1 MYSARGLIWLIP
13 PNSPPELASDSSPPT
28 SSPLFPSASTLLSA
42 RVDQRRGLHLPL
54 PREPPPTGAAV
65 LVRGILAG
73 SMPPVRPA
81 TVAPPPPQKKP
92 AVPVSRPWPMSFTPH
107 PPPPPSVMTVNAA
120 RVYCDGCHCSP
131 CGNKIENENIRKEAI
146 DTILLRNPLAFQPKI
161 ENGPNTITVRK
172 DNSEAMPPIPKHNKG
187 CHCRKSE
194 CLKKYCECFQANI
207 LCSKNCRC
215 QDCKNF
221 EGSEERQALV
231 QMKNASDRDH
241 IQEAANFAPN
251 CATGSLGYKSSPAVR
266 RKNYQENSLGEQI
279 RSETQFQPLTP
290 SCTGFG
296 GDIASNYQSK
306 SSEMIYRSPL
316 ANTIPLIEV
325 NDLVKHALVAC
336 RKAPEAF
343 LTKAGNKVEM
353 QAEKQYQTNDE
364 INNDKNKEQNLK
376 GASLKDIQN
385 KASIDQQNINETGPH
400 LANSFKDSRPASPG
414 TQALMCDELDTT
426 FGNDDYRS
434 PFVVPSCDQDIS
446 KLNADQERI
455 VLTGLRD
462 YLRVLITRGNIN
474 ATKFSLETAM
484 ELDSRRHH
492 GATTVISQDKS
503 MSSSCPE
510 TLGNNQT
517 SMSNDEQKGK
527 SGDRLY

>member
-1 MYSARGLIWLIP
+1 
-13 PNSPPELASDSSPPT
+13 
-28 SSPLFPSASTLLSA
+28 
-42 RVDQRRGLHLPL
+42 
-54 PREPPPTGAAV
+54 
-65 LVRGILAG
+65 
-73 SMPPVRPA
+73 MPPVRSAP
-81 TVAPPPPQKKP
+81 VAPPPPPPPPQQKKP

-107 PPPPPSVMTVNAA
+107 PPPPPPPPYCECFAA

-146 DTILLRNPLAFQPKI
+146 ETILLRNPLAFQPKI
-161 ENGPNTITVRK
+161 ENSPNTVTVRK
-172 DNSEAMPPIPKHNKG
+172 DNSEAIPPIPKHNKG

-221 EGSEERQALV
+221 EGSEERKALV
-231 QMKNASDRDH
+231 QMKNASDRNH
-241 IQEAANFAPN
+241 IQEAANFALN
-251 CATGSLGYKSSPAVR
+251 GATGSLGYKSSPVR
-266 RKNYQENSLGEQI
+266 RKKYQENSLGEQI
-279 RSETQFQPLTP
+279 LPEAQFQPTDHADVSQLAS

-325 NDLVKHALVAC
+325 NDLVKNALVAC

-364 INNDKNKEQNLK
+364 INNDKTKEQNLK
-376 GASLKDIQN
+376 EASLKDIQN
-385 KASIDQQNINETGPH
+385 KACIDRQNINGTEPH

-414 TQALMCDELDTT
+414 TQALMCDEMDTT
-426 FGNDDYRS
+426 FGNEDYRS
-434 PFVVPSCDQDIS
+434 PFVVPSRDQDIS
-446 KLNADQERI
+446 ELNADQERI

-474 ATKFSLETAM
+474 EPNGRCHSNQILVR
-484 ELDSRRHH
+484 DSN
-492 GATTVISQDKS
+492 GIGF
-503 MSSSCPE
+503 PE
-510 TLGNNQT
+510 ASWSNNCFFPRQIYVFQL
-517 SMSNDEQKGK
+517 S
-527 SGDRLY
+527 